1 MPPHGSNCPQSDTAL
16 GGRQLSANT
25 TNGIR
30 GALTVADA
38 HSADEPGDGCGV
50 KDVPD
55 HAVCLAL
62 VEAALGAAGD
72 DAAGVLA
79 AVLEEG
85 EAFADLS
92 GRIDGRVVEEEA

>member
-1 MPPHGSNCPQSDTAL
+1 M
-16 GGRQLSANT
+16 
-25 TNGIR
+25 
-30 GALTVADA
+30 ADA

-55 HAVCLAL
+55 HPVCLAL
-62 VEAALGAAGD
+62 VEAALGATGD

-85 EAFADLS
+85 EALADLS